1 MMRPVFFLK
10 PSPPLPRSDRDWR
23 WWLNVWT
30 PVVIA
35 IAVICCESTG
45 AMSSEH
51 TSRFL
56 RPFFERWFGP
66 IRDSSWEFF
75 HHALRKTG
83 HFVGY
88 GTVGFTFLRAWLH
101 TLARSGSPP
110 ASLVGWRRGPTALLS
125 WRVEASILA
134 IFSTAIVATC
144 DEFHQ
149 TFLPGRTG
157 SPVDVLLD
165 TAGACT
171 LCLMVWLVCW
181 NGRAREEAS

>member
-1 MMRPVFFLK
+1 MMRPAFFLK

-56 RPFFERWFGP
+56 RPLFERWFGP

-101 TLARSGSPP
+101 TLG
-110 ASLVGWRRGPTALLS
+110 RRGPMALLA
-125 WRVEASILA
+125 WRLESTILA
-134 IFSTAIVATC
+134 IMSTAIVASG

-149 TFLPGRTG
+149 TFLPSRTG
-157 SPVDVLLD
+157 TPVDVLLD
-165 TAGACT
+165 TAGAGA
-171 LCLMVWLVCW
+171 LCLLVWLICW
-181 NGRAREEAS
+181 SKRTPEELEL